1 MFSIFKEALKN
12 ASDAPAQSTVILD
25 YSYYD
30 EEENTEEIAP
40 ENKIFCT
47 EIILHY
53 KGGTEELLPIPA
65 LIKIVSLPELNH
77 NTKVYYSNINAVD
90 SQYIMQGYNH
100 VIQLESDTIIK
111 NDEIEAIEVF
121 QDKTEG
127 LLRIVLSG
135 DPVVLFEEV
144 QAATDAEAGKFFKQT
159 TFITKEK
166 LVEMTYEQ

>member
-30 EEENTEEIAP
+30 EDENTEEIVS

-53 KGGTEELLPIPA
+53 KDETEELLPIPA
-65 LIKIVSLPELNH
+65 LIKIASIPELNH
-77 NTKVYYSNINAVD
+77 NTKVYYSNIDAVD
-90 SQYIMQGYNH
+90 SQYVMQGYSH
-100 VIQLESDTIIK
+100 VIQLESDTIIDYDK
-111 NDEIEAIEVF
+111 IEAIEIF
-121 QDKTEG
+121 QDRAEG

-135 DPVVLFEEV
+135 DPVVLFEEI
-144 QAATDAEAGKFFKQT
+144 QAATNTEAGKFFKQAI
-159 TFITKEK
+159 FIAKEK
-166 LVEMTYEQ
+166 LVEITYEQ

>member
-1 MFSIFKEALKN
+1 MFSIFKEALRN

-30 EEENTEEIAP
+30 EEENKKGIVP

-53 KGGTEELLPIPA
+53 KDGIEELLPIPA
-65 LIKIVSLPELNH
+65 LIKITSIPELNH

-90 SQYIMQGYNH
+90 SQYVMRGYSH
-100 VIQLESDTIIK
+100 VIQLESDTVID
-111 NDEIEAIEVF
+111 NDKIEAIEVF
-121 QDKTEG
+121 QDRVEG

-135 DPVVLFEEV
+135 DPVVLFEEI
-144 QAATDAEAGKFFKQT
+144 QAATDTEAGKFFKQT
-159 TFITKEK
+159 IFIAKEK
-166 LVEMTYEQ
+166 RVEITYEQ